1 MGWRADAAYEKADRE
16 DYDAWRKSLSWREW
30 LRWQVDRYWAFA
42 FGVVAATVACWPC
55 LDNTPTDRLNFV
67 SHEIC
72 ERAPKLESEAGVDC
86 AKGRK
91 E

>member
-42 FGVVAATVACWPC
+42 FGIVAATVASW
-55 LDNTPTDRLNFV
+55 LL
-67 SHEIC
+67 
-72 ERAPKLESEAGVDC
+72 LG
-86 AKGRK
+86 
-91 E
+91 